1 MTNEL
6 ESMRELTENQQ
17 SESEQRERVLQRQIT
32 EILTQS
38 KTIESEKL
46 SLKNKV
52 TKYFKFYTIYIYIIN
67 YRIIIIFNIIFVNE
81 FVT

>member
-1 MTNEL
+1 MLKRENADLTLRLESLTNEL

-17 SESEQRERVLQRQIT
+17 IESEQRERVLQRQIT
-32 EILTQS
+32 EVLTQT

-52 TKYFKFYTIYIYIIN
+52 K
-67 YRIIIIFNIIFVNE
+67 IF
-81 FVT
+81 

>member
-1 MTNEL
+1 MTNEI